1 MSDFKRAFG
10 ATFAITVMVI
20 VGMLAISLIST
31 VSEASGFS
39 SGEFLAFELEP
50 GILHVEFL
58 GERYYTDFR
67 PLLYALE
74 VLKPAAIFLPPPVQ
88 LALRL
93 VRCEI

>member
-1 MSDFKRAFG
+1 MADFKRAFG
-10 ATFAITVMVI
+10 AAFSVVIILI
-20 VGMLAISLIST
+20 VGLLAVSLISS

-67 PLLYALE
+67 PVLYAAE
-74 VLKPAAIFLPPPVQ
+74 AAKPAAVLLPPSLQ
-88 LALRL
+88 LMLRIFI
-93 VRCEI
+93 RNS